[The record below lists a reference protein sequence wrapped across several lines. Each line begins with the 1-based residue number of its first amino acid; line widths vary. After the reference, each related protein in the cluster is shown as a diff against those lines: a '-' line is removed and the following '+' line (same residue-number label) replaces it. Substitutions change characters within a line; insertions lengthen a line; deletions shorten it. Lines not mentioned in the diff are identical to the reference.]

1 MKHHTGSPMTH
12 SIRTTL
18 GLLVAVSLALVACT
32 AQATPPPAAGGAAA
46 ITVATAT
53 SPTLGVYLTG
63 AGGKTLYILTKDTA
77 NASTCAGACA
87 TNWPPLTVPAGGTA
101 AAAPGVGGTFS
112 TFARTDGTTQVA
124 NKGMA
129 LYYFAGDT
137 KAGDTNG
144 QGSGGVWF
152 VATPDGGG
160 APAGSP
166 AAGSPS
172 AEPTKGGYDY

>member
-1 MKHHTGSPMTH
+1 MTR
-12 SIRTTL
+12 SIRSTC

-46 ITVATAT
+46 VTVATGN
-53 SPTLGVYLTG
+53 SPALGVILTG

-87 TNWPPLTVPAGGTA
+87 TNWPPLTVPTGGTA
-101 AAAPGVGGTFS
+101 AGGSGVTGTLS
-112 TFARTDGTTQVA
+112 TFARADGTSQVA
-124 NKGMA
+124 HNGMP

-152 VATPDGGG
+152 VATPAGGG
-160 APAGSP
+160 PPAGSP
-166 AAGSPS
+166 GAGSPS
-172 AEPTKGGYDY
+172 AAPTKGGYGY

>member
-1 MKHHTGSPMTH
+1 MTR
-12 SIRTTL
+12 SIRSPL
-18 GLLVAVSLALVACT
+18 RLLLPICLALVACT

-46 ITVATAT
+46 VTVASAS
-53 SPTLGVYLTG
+53 SPTLGVFLTG

-87 TNWPPLTVPAGGTA
+87 TNWPPLTVPAGATA

-112 TFARTDGTTQVA
+112 TFARADGTTQVA
-124 NKGMA
+124 NKGMP

-137 KAGDTNG
+137 KAGETNG

-160 APAGSP
+160 APTTSPAAGSP
-166 AAGSPS
+166 AAGSPAGGS
-172 AEPTKGGYDY
+172 PSVAPTKAGY

>member
-1 MKHHTGSPMTH
+1 MTRSIHT
-12 SIRTTL
+12 L
-18 GLLVAVSLALVACT
+18 VGLLVAVSLAIVACT

-46 ITVATAT
+46 VTVATGT
-53 SPTLGVYLTG
+53 SPSLGVYLTG

-77 NASTCAGACA
+77 NTSTCSGACA

-112 TFARTDGTTQVA
+112 TFARADGTTQVA
-124 NKGMA
+124 NKGMP

-160 APAGSP
+160 PPAGSP
-166 AAGSPS
+166 AAGSPAAGS
-172 AEPTKGGYDY
+172 PAAGSPSPAATKGGY

>member
-1 MKHHTGSPMTH
+1 MTR

-18 GLLVAVSLALVACT
+18 GLFVAVSLALAACT

-112 TFARTDGTTQVA
+112 TFARADGTTQVA

-160 APAGSP
+160 PPAGSP
-166 AAGSPS
+166 GAGSPS
-172 AEPTKGGYDY
+172 AAPTKGGYDY

>member
-1 MKHHTGSPMTH
+1 MTR
-12 SIRTTL
+12 SIRSPL
-18 GLLVAVSLALVACT
+18 GLLLPICLALVACT

-46 ITVATAT
+46 VTVASAN
-53 SPTLGVYLTG
+53 SPTLGVFLTG

-112 TFARTDGTTQVA
+112 TFARADGTTQVA
-124 NKGMA
+124 NKGMP

-137 KAGDTNG
+137 KTGETNG

-160 APAGSP
+160 APATSP
-166 AAGSPS
+166 AAGSPAGGS
-172 AEPTKGGYDY
+172 PSIAPTKAGY